1 MANRAHGLPDS
12 IVKLHFKL
20 LQTMVYEI
28 QIAGAQQ
35 VQFKN
40 EPDNLCLE
48 QAKEAEIAPPFGPSH
63 LTPLSS

>member
-1 MANRAHGLPDS
+1 
-12 IVKLHFKL
+12 
-20 LQTMVYEI
+20 MVYEI